1 MNVTGRVITSA
12 GGNRAADY
20 FCAAEGLPCLHSNTR
35 AVEGKKAQ
43 DLHKCLFEQTAC
55 KIYCRFLKIYEKSY
69 KLSMVD

>member
-1 MNVTGRVITSA
+1 MFVNVTGRVITSA

-55 KIYCRFLKIYEKSY
+55 KNI
-69 KLSMVD
+69 LSFFENL

>member
-12 GGNRAADY
+12 RGNRAADY

-43 DLHKCLFEQTAC
+43 DLHEYLFEQTAC
-55 KIYCRFLKIYEKSY
+55 ENI
-69 KLSMVD
+69 LSFVENL